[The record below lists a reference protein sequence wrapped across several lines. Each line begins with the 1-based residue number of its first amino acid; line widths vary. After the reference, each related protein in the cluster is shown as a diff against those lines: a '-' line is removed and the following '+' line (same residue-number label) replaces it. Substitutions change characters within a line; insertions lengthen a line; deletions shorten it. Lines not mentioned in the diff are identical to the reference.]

1 MRVLLLQLIGV
12 FFVLNGL
19 QAQENDD
26 DLKGI
31 KTMFLD
37 GKYDGAINESKAII
51 DSEVSDSIKL
61 SLAYSYAGLSS
72 QKLNKNADAISYLK
86 NAISYR
92 VPRLDIYEIFIGL
105 ASQEND
111 DENYEFGLLQ
121 QLMVFPD
128 FKPEIKQKLASHYL
142 KTDQYNQLLTT
153 CDELIEMF
161 PENVKFQYYKG
172 LAFVKLKKIS
182 DAEEAFKKALNI
194 DKDHLGA
201 NINLGM
207 ILYKKASSSY
217 KNQKDK
223 YEAIKNPDRIDY
235 DKYRKSLDISKGLY
249 SESLPY
255 LLKAYEL
262 SKKNSLKGAL
272 FNVYTRLEERDKA
285 ALYK

>member
-1 MRVLLLQLIGV
+1 MKVLLLQLIGV

-26 DLKGI
+26 ELKDI
-31 KTMFLD
+31 KSMFLD
-37 GKYDGAINESKAII
+37 GKYDEAINESKAII

-86 NAISYR
+86 SAITYR
-92 VPRLDIYEIFIGL
+92 VPRLDIYEILIGL

-111 DENYEFGLLQ
+111 DENYEFGLQQ
-121 QLMVFPD
+121 QLMAFPD

-153 CDELIEMF
+153 CDELVEMF
-161 PENVKFQYYKG
+161 PEDVKFQYYKG

-182 DAEEAFKKALNI
+182 DAEEAFKKALEI
-194 DKDHLGA
+194 DGNHLGA

-217 KNQKDK
+217 KSQKDK

-249 SESLPY
+249 RQSLPY

-272 FNVYTRLEERDKA
+272 FNIYTRLEERDKA